1 MHSCWTRGGIPSP
14 VTGTCM
20 AIAEADLVSAVKGT
34 IKLPAGRSVCVIIE
48 DHKCSS
54 CGVEMRFSQ
63 VSSSLPAPL
72 PRAPG
77 PRRCP
82 CYALTRALCSGGA
95 PADPL
100 ALQLCPAFCC
110 VGAGTVR
117 AGGRSVLQVFGGHRH
132 QKGPQIH
139 CEASLRSL
147 RLWRGGC
154 PAATARPGF
163 SICFVLQARQWT
175 TPTHAHTRGRPP
187 EFSAFP
193 DPLCTIRRCGASFA
207 LPARHTTSPPPC
219 LPGTPH
225 RRHLAR
231 HTTSPPPCLHP
242 ATRFRL
248 PPPFLPGLRVA
259 ASARAKKRSSLLRA
273 SELSSRARPCGSR
286 EEKIKNKNKK

>member
-1 MHSCWTRGGIPSP
+1 
-14 VTGTCM
+14 M

-117 AGGRSVLQVFGGHRH
+117 AGGRSVLQVFGSHRH

-225 RRHLAR
+225 RRHLACPP
-231 HTTSPPPCLHP
+231 HHISATLPPPCHP
-242 ATRFRL
+242 LSPSSPLPPGAARRGQCKGKKKVESATRE
-248 PPPFLPGLRVA
+248 
-259 ASARAKKRSSLLRA
+259 RALKQGEA
-273 SELSSRARPCGSR
+273 VW
-286 EEKIKNKNKK
+286 